1 MFLHFYYVNCKKE
14 KKDYIVIY
22 KYTNEIISFSHI
34 NTVLYKELNNISLEN
49 SISNL
54 NFYELFYIKEGLKIK
69 YEKELWNKIIN
80 MYLNKLNVH
89 MIIDEK
95 YVENIWNND
104 LLLFLIDKYD
114 ESLKDFLISYY
125 KNNFNKLE

>member
-14 KKDYIVIY
+14 KKDYIIIY
-22 KYTNEIISFSHI
+22 KFKNEVISFNQI
-34 NTVLYKELNNISLEN
+34 NSVLYSEFNNNTLEDKN
-49 SISNL
+49 INY
-54 NFYELFYIKEGLKIK
+54 YELFYIKEGLKIK
-69 YEKELWNKIIN
+69 YEKELWNNIIN
-80 MYLNKLNVH
+80 MYLNKLNIH

-95 YVENIWNND
+95 YVEKLWNSN

-114 ESLKDFLISYY
+114 NSLKEFLISYY